1 MNKTIFISIVLLFLV
16 FFIVFSKEDFIKQD
30 VIKDELREEAQ
41 PEEIQ
46 TTKIEDV
53 QKKELKKA
61 VCGDGICEV
70 DERYENCPRD
80 CKEEGAKEKIFGKE
94 GKKNI
99 FQIIINFFRKLF
111 VKEDKLCK
119 EFCEKNVAH
128 ADCVGRWKIS
138 GTYPN
143 CLCNFV
149 CGEIVSPPNVLEE
162 ELVEEPK
169 EEGII
174 EEPKEEGA
182 QKPPE
187 KIMSTHNWLM
197 LGHDPEHNSFS
208 DSTAPNDN
216 NIFFSY
222 NADLPRLEEKGVE
235 KDVNSLVFE
244 HNRLYYLFDKFVYAL
259 DIPTG
264 NMVWYSDMGELA
276 TGIAIANNIL
286 FVSAGKKLSA
296 LNIDTGNKLWDYETS
311 GEITPPVVSDKIYFG
326 SKDYY
331 LYAIKTDGKLA
342 WKFKVN
348 SEIHSVP
355 SVSNGKV
362 CFGTENVDF
371 SVYCLD
377 ANTGK
382 LLWRHTFSTTSA
394 TGGEGGMFH
403 AAPAIY
409 NNIVF
414 IGEEGGKRGIRT
426 SGVQTQPAPSS
437 FYALNIN
444 TGDII
449 WDFKASDWIV
459 TVPAI
464 GYGKVY
470 FTTWDENTYAVNMA
484 DGKLIWKAKGRSTP
498 AVADGKV
505 FVGSSDTIYSYDAS
519 TGKELWK
526 YQSEDIPSFLVV
538 GDGKLYASFTAEDVV
553 KKYQIVGFGKK

>member
-1 MNKTIFISIVLLFLV
+1 MKKIILIIAVVLIFIII
-16 FFIVFSKEDFIKQD
+16 FIIGCTEKPIEEPLKDLQEAKSAEGSVKPSPTDVKCPDGVCDDFEKSNKACPEDCGGSAEQLSKGEKQILPESNVKCPDGVCDDFEMREGVCAEDCKGIEGWGEKTG
-30 VIKDELREEAQ
+30 Q
-41 PEEIQ
+41 PEEEG
-46 TTKIEDV
+46 TIE
-53 QKKELKKA
+53 K
-61 VCGDGICEV
+61 
-70 DERYENCPRD
+70 
-80 CKEEGAKEKIFGKE
+80 
-94 GKKNI
+94 
-99 FQIIINFFRKLF
+99 
-111 VKEDKLCK
+111 
-119 EFCEKNVAH
+119 
-128 ADCVGRWKIS
+128 
-138 GTYPN
+138 
-143 CLCNFV
+143 
-149 CGEIVSPPNVLEE
+149 
-162 ELVEEPK
+162 
-169 EEGII
+169 
-174 EEPKEEGA
+174 PKEEGA

-187 KIMSTHNWLM
+187 KITSTYNWLM
-197 LGHDPEHNSFS
+197 LGHDSEHSSFS
-208 DSTAPNDN
+208 NSTAPNDN
-216 NIFFSY
+216 NIFFAY
-222 NADLPRLEEKGVE
+222 NADLSGLKEKNIE
-235 KDVNSLVFE
+235 KDVNGLVFE

-276 TGIAIANNIL
+276 TGIAGIAIANNIL

-437 FYALNIN
+437 FYALDIN